1 MVLHSLWDISHRHL
15 MQSKLTTSSPAEA
28 ALLEAICYPDFSGDE
43 MMSEGVSESRGDGR
57 DDECVHPSLTIIT
70 ISDHHHL

>member
-1 MVLHSLWDISHRHL
+1 MVLHSLWDISHRQL

-43 MMSEGVSESRGDGR
+43 TMSEGVRVGGWTR
-57 DDECVHPSLTIIT
+57 
-70 ISDHHHL
+70 